1 MDGLAGT
8 ATGADLEAVTLR
20 RGTLVPECT
29 FRNLLTTEE
38 PEALL
43 DSILTFNK

>member
-1 MDGLAGT
+1 MEDGLAGT
-8 ATGADLEAVTLR
+8 ATGAEAVTLR
-20 RGTLVPECT
+20 RGTLGPECT

-38 PEALL
+38 PEASL